1 MVDGEF
7 DVAKVENS
15 CNKLACLGNVS
26 LGQPNGL
33 ESELELLR
41 GKEENPVWLDEGRME
56 GEGAHACCGSARQG
70 WKGKRREPMC
80 AVVQLDEGRKREREE
95 PMHATVQ
102 LDKGRRRGGE
112 EPMCV
117 AVRLDKGMKGGGG
130 EPMRAAVWLDE
141 GRKRGVH
148 SC

>member
-7 DVAKVENS
+7 DVAEVENS
-15 CNKLACLGNVS
+15 CNELACLGNVS

-41 GKEENPVWLDEGRME
+41 GKEENPVRLNKGRME
-56 GEGAHACCGSARQG
+56 GEGAHACRGSARQG
-70 WKGKRREPMC
+70 WKGKRREPMHA
-80 AVVQLDEGRKREREE
+80 AVWLDEGRKREREE
-95 PMHATVQ
+95 PMCA
-102 LDKGRRRGGE
+102 
-112 EPMCV
+112 
-117 AVRLDKGMKGGGG
+117 AVWLNKGMKGGGG
-130 EPMRAAVWLDE
+130 EPMRAAVWLDK

>member
-7 DVAKVENS
+7 DVAEVENS
-15 CNKLACLGNVS
+15 CNELACLGNVS

-41 GKEENPVWLDEGRME
+41 GKEENPVRLNKGRME
-56 GEGAHACCGSARQG
+56 GEGAHACRGSARQG
-70 WKGKRREPMC
+70 WKGKRRELMR
-80 AVVQLDEGRKREREE
+80 A
-95 PMHATVQ
+95 
-102 LDKGRRRGGE
+102 
-112 EPMCV
+112 

-130 EPMRAAVWLDE
+130 EPMRAAVWLDK